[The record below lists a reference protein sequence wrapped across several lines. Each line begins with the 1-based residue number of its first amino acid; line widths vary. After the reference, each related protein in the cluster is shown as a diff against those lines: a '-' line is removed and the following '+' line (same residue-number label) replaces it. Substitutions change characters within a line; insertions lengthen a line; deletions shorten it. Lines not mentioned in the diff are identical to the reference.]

1 MENQRISSKN
11 YVSAWNLGGLVVT
24 QMALKAAIELNVFNI
39 IANSGPGAH
48 LTSKEIVSQ
57 ISTMNPNAAAENL
70 KRILRVL
77 SVHSLLSVSQRP
89 SLNGKT
95 VVEETYGLT
104 NDTLCL
110 VPNEDGVSLAPYII
124 FASDMTLVKSLSM
137 LKETV
142 LEPGSIPFNK
152 THGVSMYEYMSEKP
166 ELSQLFNKAMGQSSI
181 LDFEEVLNVYKGF
194 EEIKEL
200 MDVAGGTGTTIA
212 KVVSRY
218 PHIQGINF
226 DLPNVVAQGIA
237 KYQAGVKHVGGDM
250 FELIPNA
257 QSIMLKRILH
267 NWDDDLCKKI
277 LKCCWEA
284 LPEIGKVIVVEFA
297 IPEIV
302 EKTADLEKIVTLD
315 IIMMAYHG
323 SKERTIA
330 EFDYLSK
337 AAGFSEMKIFPI
349 SHGCYVMELH
359 KLKHIR

>member
-48 LTSKEIVSQ
+48 VTSKEIVAQ

-89 SLNGKT
+89 SSSGKT
-95 VVEETYGLT
+95 VLEETYGLT
-104 NDTLCL
+104 KDTLCL
-110 VPNEDGVSLAPYII
+110 VPNEDGVSLAPFIMLT
-124 FASDMTLVKSLSM
+124 SDMTTVKSLSM

-142 LEPGSIPFNK
+142 LEPGSCPFNK
-152 THGVSMYEYMSEKP
+152 AHGVSAYEYMSEKP

-194 EEIKEL
+194 EEVEEL
-200 MDVAGGTGTTIA
+200 MDVGGGNGTTIA

-218 PHIQGINF
+218 PHIHGINF
-226 DLPNVVAQGIA
+226 DLPNAVAQGIA

-257 QSIMLKRILH
+257 QSIMLKQVLH
-267 NWDDDLCKKI
+267 NWDDDVCKKI
-277 LKCCWEA
+277 LKRCREA
-284 LPEIGKVIVVEFA
+284 LPENGKVIVVEFA

-302 EKTADLEKIVTLD
+302 ENTTDLKKIVTLD
-315 IIMMAYHG
+315 VIMMACHG
-323 SKERTIA
+323 SRERTTA
-330 EFDYLSK
+330 EFDDLSK
-337 AAGFSEMKIFPI
+337 AVGFGETKIFPI
-349 SHGCYVMELH
+349 SHGCFVMELH
-359 KLKHIR
+359 KLKTY